1 MTAAEARQLP
11 ILSRELTPRHARVPA
26 LKGLLRSQGGW
37 NGSDSWDFGPKLE
50 AAVRYFQGGH
60 LGPDGRFLLTDGV
73 VGPATWWA
81 LYNPSGAPQRS
92 HIAPPTAAAS
102 DFDRRYGMLSP
113 ERQQFLRLLF
123 REHAAPTFEI
133 PDGSNRGGGVDKY
146 IAGFGPAPWCALF
159 ICWAFREVTGR
170 WPENRRHAHVQTGW
184 RSAIAAGRTFTARER
199 LPLPG
204 DLPIWHFA
212 RGTGHVS
219 ALVASNRTCSQ
230 FNTIGG
236 NEGNRVKLGLRTLAR
251 EPQLVGFIDLFGERQ
266 GARQV
271 VRELL
276 DAAPSGTLT
285 QGGSR

>member
-1 MTAAEARQLP
+1 MNYAETKKLP
-11 ILSRELTPRHARVPA
+11 VLSRALTPRHAKVPT
-26 LKGLLRSQGGW
+26 LKALLRSQGGW
-37 NGSDSWDFGPKLE
+37 TGSDSWDFGPMLD

-60 LGPDGRFLLTDGV
+60 LGPDGKYLLTDGE
-73 VGPATWWA
+73 VGPKTWWA

-92 HIAPPTAAAS
+92 HITPAPAA
-102 DFDRRYGMLSP
+102 DFDRRYGMLSAQ
-113 ERQQFLRLLF
+113 RQQFLRLLF
-123 REHAAPTFEI
+123 REHAAPTREI
-133 PDGSNRGGGVDKY
+133 PDGSNRGDGVDKY

-159 ICWAFREVTGR
+159 IVWAFREVTGR
-170 WPENRRHAHVQTGW
+170 WPQHRRHAHVQTGW
-184 RSAIAAGRTFTARER
+184 RAAITAGRTFTAAER

-204 DLPIWHFA
+204 DLAVWHFA

-266 GARQV
+266 GEREVLRQ
-271 VRELL
+271 LL
-276 DAAPSGTLT
+276 AQSEAGGIT
-285 QGGSR
+285 QTGSR